1 MVVKPNKFSE
11 KKLRLLRK
19 LLWNYNVKYV
29 NSQEYY
35 QSKDVK
41 PSFRRMIA
49 YISWKYKT
57 ATTAM
62 SSSDYQ
68 VDKYRW
74 KRYNAWYRSQLNV
87 T

>member
-11 KKLRLLRK
+11 KKLRLPRK

-41 PSFRRMIA
+41 QSF
-49 YISWKYKT
+49 
-57 ATTAM
+57 
-62 SSSDYQ
+62 SSMPLK
-68 VDKYRW
+68 DK
-74 KRYNAWYRSQLNV
+74 N
-87 T
+87 